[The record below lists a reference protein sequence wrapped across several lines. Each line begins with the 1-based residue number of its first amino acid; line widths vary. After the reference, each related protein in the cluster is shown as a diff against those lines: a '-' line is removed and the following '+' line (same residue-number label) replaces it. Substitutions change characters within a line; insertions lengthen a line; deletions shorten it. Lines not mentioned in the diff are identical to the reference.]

1 MGKRYYCDYCDRSF
15 QDTLHNRKKHLNGVQ
30 HQRSKKAWLD
40 NFRDAAAILQEER
53 SKQPCRKFQQTGQ
66 CVFGPSCRYSH
77 SSEKDI
83 MALEQQIED
92 ERCQKADP
100 ELDEAS
106 PQPSVDEWLSRREK
120 NRAAL
125 MVGRLSF
132 VLGRTAQ
139 AGFETKQLLI
149 EREMFSCVL
158 KAEEEKGAESSDVPP
173 FLLSVPDLPPSLLP
187 PQHGGWRGTIHN
199 DWG

>member
-40 NFRDAAAILQEER
+40 NFR
-53 SKQPCRKFQQTGQ
+53 GH
-66 CVFGPSCRYSH
+66 CVFGISCRYSH
-77 SSEKDI
+77 FSERD
-83 MALEQQIED
+83 MRALEQQIED
-92 ERCQKADP
+92 ERWQKMDHEP
-100 ELDEAS
+100 DETS

-120 NRAAL
+120 KRAAL
-125 MVGRLSF
+125 AEGS
-132 VLGRTAQ
+132 
-139 AGFETKQLLI
+139 
-149 EREMFSCVL
+149 VL
-158 KAEEEKGAESSDVPP
+158 KPEEENEAESSDVPP
-173 FLLSVPDLPPSLLP
+173 FLLSIPDLPPSLLP

>member
-40 NFRDAAAILQEER
+40 NFREAAAILQEER

-77 SSEKDI
+77 FSEKDM

-92 ERCQKADP
+92 ERWQKADP
-100 ELDEAS
+100 EHDKAS
-106 PQPSVDEWLSRREK
+106 PRPSVNEWLSRREK
-120 NRAAL
+120 NRAAV
-125 MVGRLSF
+125 MVGSD
-132 VLGRTAQ
+132 
-139 AGFETKQLLI
+139 
-149 EREMFSCVL
+149 L
-158 KAEEEKGAESSDVPP
+158 KAEEEKGAESSDVPA

-199 DWG
+199 EWG